1 MASYNTR
8 IVRRS
13 HFLLDGAYGKDFR
26 YGEAM
31 ALGRNKLLGRVAAA
45 GMSGAIGALF
55 TGLAFKPTR
64 RVLDRILPKPGE
76 GPSEASRDKGFFE
89 LQAFTRTTTGK
100 RYRSITAASGDPGYK
115 ATAMMFGEA
124 ALTLALDR
132 EDLPER
138 YGVLTPAAA
147 MGDALIKRL
156 QGAGMTI
163 EAAALG

>member
-1 MASYNTR
+1 
-8 IVRRS
+8 
-13 HFLLDGAYGKDFR
+13 
-26 YGEAM
+26 M

-45 GMSGAIGALF
+45 GVSAAVGALF

-76 GPSEASRDKGFFE
+76 GPSEDSRNKGFFE

-132 EDLPER
+132 DDLPER
-138 YGVLTPAAA
+138 YGVLTPASA
-147 MGDALIKRL
+147 MGDALANRL
-156 QGAGMTI
+156 RAAGMKI
-163 EAAALG
+163 EAAAL